1 MSLACS
7 SPLAWGVV
15 KSSVLLMGNSMA
27 GRVDGKVA
35 IVTGAASGLG
45 AADARLL
52 VEEGATVI
60 ATDINVEAGE
70 ALAAEIGEEFVAHD
84 VADEASWQSLIPGV
98 VQRHGKLDV
107 LVNNAGNAII
117 ADIESTTTEQW
128 RTKSIAVHGREQKY
142 GIRCNSI
149 HPGAISTPD
158 GGRQWRHR
166 HLNCEALRP
175 DQPMS
180 SSSSW

>member
-45 AADARLL
+45 AA
-52 VEEGATVI
+52 VI

-70 ALAAEIGEEFVAHD
+70 ALAAEIGAEFVAHD

>member
-35 IVTGAASGLG
+35 IVTGGASGLG
-45 AADARLL
+45 AA
-52 VEEGATVI
+52 VI

-70 ALAAEIGEEFVAHD
+70 ALAAEIGAEFVAHD